1 MGIGLIVIGLASVI
15 IGEAIFGAKKIVRA
29 TLAVIGGSILYRIIV
44 TMALR
49 VEFLDT
55 GDMKLITAIIVII
68 ALVLP
73 KINDSRKEKQRK
85 KKRMQSLMANESYNR
100 HNDNHKERNEVIP
113 LLQLKQ
119 IFKVF
124 NEGTP
129 DEKIAL
135 HEISLEL
142 EPGDF
147 VTVIGSNGA
156 GKSTLMNIISGKIF
170 TDLGS
175 VTIDGKDVTYV
186 KEHNRAKLVGRV
198 FQDPMAGTA
207 PTMTIEENLAIAY
220 SRTKTRGLRIGVSKK
235 RRDFFKQK
243 LETLH
248 LGLENRLEAKVGLL
262 SGGERQALSLLM
274 ATFTDPKIL
283 LLDEHTAALD
293 PSRAELITNLTRDIV
308 QNNNLTTLMVTHNMQ
323 QALDLGN
330 RLIMMDKG
338 QIIFEANKEEKQQL
352 TVEKLLAEFQRIRG
366 EKMNSDRA
374 MLI

>member
-1 MGIGLIVIGLASVI
+1 M
-15 IGEAIFGAKKIVRA
+15 
-29 TLAVIGGSILYRIIV
+29 
-44 TMALR
+44 
-49 VEFLDT
+49 
-55 GDMKLITAIIVII
+55 
-68 ALVLP
+68 
-73 KINDSRKEKQRK
+73 
-85 KKRMQSLMANESYNR
+85 
-100 HNDNHKERNEVIP
+100 
-113 LLQLKQ
+113 LQLKQ
-119 IFKVF
+119 INKVF

-170 TDLGS
+170 TDIGS
-175 VTIDGKDVTYV
+175 VTIDGKNVTYV

-198 FQDPMAGTA
+198 FQDPMAGSA

-220 SRTKTRGLRIGVSKK
+220 SRTKNRGLSIGVSKK
-235 RRDFFKQK
+235 RRDFFIQK

-366 EKMNSDRA
+366 EQMNSDRA